1 MNSEKFKAYIQLLRP
16 LNIGIV
22 FLTIVAAA
30 VLAGARVTD
39 WVVVSLAAAAGA
51 LIAGGGNA
59 INDYFDVEIDTVN
72 KPERP
77 LPRGAVSGQEAWW
90 LWRLTSSI
98 GALISAFLSP
108 VTFAIALFWVVS
120 LFFYSRLF
128 KRKMLIGNILV
139 AIMTG
144 LAFVYGAVVIGN
156 VEKSWIPALFAFLI
170 NLARELVKDAEDI
183 EGDAR
188 GHANTLPVK
197 HGVRPTLLLASL
209 VIICLIGATLLPYS
223 GGVYNSTYLLI
234 VSVVDFALLYVLVSM
249 WRSWSPENLNKLSM
263 TLKLTMVVGLA
274 AIFFGS

>member
-144 LAFVYGAVVIGN
+144 LAFVYGA
-156 VEKSWIPALFAFLI
+156 
-170 NLARELVKDAEDI
+170 
-183 EGDAR
+183 
-188 GHANTLPVK
+188 
-197 HGVRPTLLLASL
+197 
-209 VIICLIGATLLPYS
+209 
-223 GGVYNSTYLLI
+223 
-234 VSVVDFALLYVLVSM
+234 
-249 WRSWSPENLNKLSM
+249 
-263 TLKLTMVVGLA
+263 
-274 AIFFGS
+274 

>member
-1 MNSEKFKAYIQLLRP
+1 
-16 LNIGIV
+16 
-22 FLTIVAAA
+22 
-30 VLAGARVTD
+30 
-39 WVVVSLAAAAGA
+39 
-51 LIAGGGNA
+51 
-59 INDYFDVEIDTVN
+59 
-72 KPERP
+72 
-77 LPRGAVSGQEAWW
+77 
-90 LWRLTSSI
+90 
-98 GALISAFLSP
+98 FLSP